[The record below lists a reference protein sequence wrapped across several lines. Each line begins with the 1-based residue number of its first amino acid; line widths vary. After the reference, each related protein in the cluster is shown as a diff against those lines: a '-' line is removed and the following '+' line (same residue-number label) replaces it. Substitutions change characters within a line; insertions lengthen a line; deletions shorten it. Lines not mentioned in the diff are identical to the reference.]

1 MNKLFT
7 FFENSNVFYEINAN
21 NEERK
26 EIFLLFEKLKELNIQ
41 TYWDLTKKLKDF
53 FEIKNKPK

>member
-7 FFENSNVFYEINAN
+7 FFENRNVFYEINAK

-26 EIFLLFEKLKELNIQ
+26 EMFLSERLKELNIQ
-41 TYWDLTKKLKDF
+41 TYWDLTRKLKDF